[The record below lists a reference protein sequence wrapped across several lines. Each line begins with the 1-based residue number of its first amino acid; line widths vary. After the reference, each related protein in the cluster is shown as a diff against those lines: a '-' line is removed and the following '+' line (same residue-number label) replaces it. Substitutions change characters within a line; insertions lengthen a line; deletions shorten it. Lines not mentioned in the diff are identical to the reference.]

1 MNWKES
7 YNAAVQSIYALIH
20 PADVAPPFGH
30 GPQAAEQRL
39 GMMRRLLELLDN
51 PQDSYRAVHVTGTSG
66 KGSTATMIAEV
77 LRQAGL
83 RVGLYSKPH
92 VQLPLERV
100 VIDGRQIQPAA
111 FVELV
116 AEFQAAAQRLSSP
129 RASPN

>member
-1 MNWKES
+1 MNWKAP
-7 YNAAVQSIYALIH
+7 YDAAVQSLYGLIH

-39 GMMRRLLELLDN
+39 GMMRRLLELLGN
-51 PQDSYRAVHVTGTSG
+51 PQDRFRAVHVTGTSG
-66 KGSTATMIAEV
+66 KGSSATMIAEI

-100 VIDGRQIQPAA
+100 LIDGRPLHPAA
-111 FVELV
+111 FAELV
-116 AEFQAAAQRLSSP
+116 EQYKA
-129 RASPN
+129 